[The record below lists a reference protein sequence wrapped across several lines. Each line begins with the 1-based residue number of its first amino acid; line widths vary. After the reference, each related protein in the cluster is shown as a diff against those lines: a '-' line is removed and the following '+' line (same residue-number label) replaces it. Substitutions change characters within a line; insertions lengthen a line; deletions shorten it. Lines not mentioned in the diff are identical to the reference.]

1 MNIDA
6 TSGKLNNGSGN
17 AQANAGT
24 KLTVPVTNGAI
35 VTLKVSGGTVSETT
49 INGTKGAEYTYF
61 GDATS
66 VEISIQD
73 NLYLYYVSVSYQPNT
88 VTLSSINAATLCL
101 PVAVSIPEEGIKA
114 YTGEL
119 NDNTLTLTQVEGV
132 IPAGEAVILVGEA
145 GSYKFE
151 VSSEAGTKA
160 TKNDLV
166 GNSTS
171 SEITP
176 SVSKATVCVLDK
188 VNNELGFYK
197 WTGKIPAYKAYLA
210 VPNAT
215 TEETSSSAPEIRVVF
230 NDEPGNVTAIES
242 IAAEAGE
249 NAPIYTLSGRQ
260 VKGIA
265 APGLYIQGG
274 KKILVK

>member
-1 MNIDA
+1 
-6 TSGKLNNGSGN
+6 
-17 AQANAGT
+17 
-24 KLTVPVTNGAI
+24 
-35 VTLKVSGGTVSETT
+35 
-49 INGTKGAEYTYF
+49 
-61 GDATS
+61 
-66 VEISIQD
+66 
-73 NLYLYYVSVSYQPNT
+73 
-88 VTLSSINAATLCL
+88 
-101 PVAVSIPEEGIKA
+101 
-114 YTGEL
+114 
-119 NDNTLTLTQVEGV
+119 
-132 IPAGEAVILVGEA
+132 
-145 GSYKFE
+145 
-151 VSSEAGTKA
+151 
-160 TKNDLV
+160 LV

-176 SVSKATVCVLDK
+176 PETNATVCVLDK

>member
-101 PVAVSIPEEGIKA
+101 PLAVKIPEEGIKA

-132 IPAGEAVILVGEA
+132 IPAGEAVILVGEE

-171 SEITP
+171 SSITP
-176 SVSKATVCVLDK
+176 SVTNATVCVLDK

-197 WTGKIPAYKAYLA
+197 WTGKIPAYKA
-210 VPNAT
+210 
-215 TEETSSSAPEIRVVF
+215 SSAPEIRVVF